1 MSRPPPPLQL
11 GIALVVAPPS
21 PDHGN
26 GGVSSARLDAPDS
39 RSATIDFPAADWRDL
54 VSMAASTVIHVV
66 ILLLMVMI
74 APALKSDS
82 AGPPVQIVSAVE
94 EEPLDVD
101 DADMIPIEMPEER
114 PEDFEQ
120 PLVELPNEIEVS
132 ETADFDVEGGGDVDA
147 AAAFA
152 GPLSDLAA
160 GADAILAEFA
170 TVRAGG
176 GDDGRA
182 GGGFGGEIGRR
193 LARAGAQSGAIQ
205 VSLAW
210 NNFNDLDL
218 HVIPPSRDH
227 IFFGHRISR
236 CGGHLD
242 IDMNAGGQMSGE
254 PVENVFWPR
263 RTAPHGEFA
272 VYVHHFARHDSID
285 ETPFEVHLLVDGVKQ
300 SFKGIA
306 RSGGPPQQVT
316 SFQRR
321 PGAGREAP
329 TDTFPE

>member
-1 MSRPPPPLQL
+1 MT
-11 GIALVVAPPS
+11 AVVAPPS
-21 PDHGN
+21 PDHGT
-26 GGVSSARLDAPDS
+26 GGVAGVRLDAPDF
-39 RSATIDFPAADWRDL
+39 RSATIDPPADDWRDL
-54 VSMAASTVIHVV
+54 TSMAASTVIHVV
-66 ILLLMVMI
+66 ILLIMVMI
-74 APALKSDS
+74 VPALKSDS

-94 EEPLDVD
+94 EQPLDVD

-120 PLVELPNEIEVS
+120 PLVELPNEIEVP

-152 GPLSDLAA
+152 GPLSDPAA
-160 GADAILAEFA
+160 GADAMLAEFA

-218 HVIPPSRDH
+218 HVIPPSREH
-227 IFFGHRISR
+227 IFFGHRSSR

-242 IDMNAGGQMSGE
+242 IDMNAGGQMSRE

-263 RTAPHGEFA
+263 RAAPRGEFA

-300 SFKGIA
+300 SFKGVA
-306 RSGGPPQQVT
+306 RSGPPQQVT

-321 PGAGREAP
+321 LGGGREVPA
-329 TDTFPE
+329 DTFPE